1 MLVRPAEHSFN
12 QGMEALARGE
22 AVKALAMF
30 EAAIRLDRKFRGTA
44 ARPQPRYL
52 SFYGLCLGLES
63 HRWKEAVDLCKE
75 AVQAESYNPDLHLN
89 LGRVLVAA
97 GRRKEGWEALQRGV
111 EVDEAH
117 QGLRRAL
124 AAMGTRRR
132 PAVPFLARGHA
143 INRVLG
149 KMAHQDEKK
158 KKRAAPQKTAKRPL
172 APRRA
177 ASGRG

>member
-1 MLVRPAEHSFN
+1 MLVRPAEQSFHK
-12 QGMEALARGE
+12 GMEALARGE

-30 EAAIRLDRKFRGTA
+30 EAAIRLDRKFRAG

-63 HRWKEAVDLCKE
+63 HRWKEAVDLCRE
-75 AVQAESYNPDLHLN
+75 AVNAESYNPDLHLN

-97 GRRKEGWEALQRGV
+97 GRRKEGWEALKRGI

-117 QGLRRAL
+117 EGLRRAL

-132 PAVPFLARGHA
+132 PALPFLPRGHA
-143 INRVLG
+143 LNKVLG
-149 KMAHQDEKK
+149 KMASQDKAR
-158 KKRAAPQKTAKRPL
+158 RAAPAKAATRTP
-172 APRRA
+172 AARRT
-177 ASGRG
+177 ASGRS

>member
-1 MLVRPAEHSFN
+1 MLVRPAEQSFN
-12 QGMEALARGE
+12 KGMEALARGE

-30 EAAIRLDRKFRGTA
+30 EAAIRLDRKFRAA

-63 HRWKEAVDLCKE
+63 HRWKEAVDLCRE
-75 AVQAESYNPDLHLN
+75 AVAAESYNPDLHLN

-97 GRRKEGWEALQRGV
+97 GRRREGWEALQRGA

-117 QGLRRAL
+117 EGLRRAL

-132 PAVPFLARGHA
+132 PALPFLPRGHA
-143 INRVLG
+143 INKMLG
-149 KMAHQDEKK
+149 KMAHQDQAR
-158 KKRAAPQKTAKRPL
+158 RATPAKTKAAKRPV
-172 APRRA
+172 ARRV